1 MTKPILVK
9 ENTQLLEQLE
19 TDIYLLLCKYA
30 QQTGLLPIA
39 LQIDSYEEP
48 IGLRGSQLRSVK
60 VTSIIEY
67 SNF

>member
-1 MTKPILVK
+1 MSKPILVK

-19 TDIYLLLCKYA
+19 CDIYLLLYKYA

-39 LQIDSYEEP
+39 LQIDSREEP
-48 IGLRGSQLRSVK
+48 IGLRGSQLSSVK

-67 SNF
+67 SNY